1 MPENIKISLDRSV
14 DEVVSQWERNNIP
27 QEKFLLAANSGYSNQ
42 VFRQHSSILGVSQ
55 SYVPSSPDKLD
66 SKQHKV
72 KCTLIGLIIIIHYI
86 STIFVCCSLW
96 FLTEPEDMRIFT
108 AIMHVHFWSFW
119 ISHRFFNALN
129 SWIIRSHL

>member
-27 QEKFLLAANSGYSNQ
+27 QEKFLLAANIGYSNQ
-42 VFRQHSSILGVSQ
+42 VFLQHSSILGVSQ

-72 KCTLIGLIIIIHYI
+72 KCTQIGLGKSLLYI
-86 STIFVCCSLW
+86 TSAQYLYVAACDFWLSQKIW
-96 FLTEPEDMRIFT
+96 EFLPQ
-108 AIMHVHFWSFW
+108 
-119 ISHRFFNALN
+119 
-129 SWIIRSHL
+129 